1 MSHPNTILDIHRWEQ
16 FEFGYDGW
24 LFIKEISDWRTIAKL
39 AIEAAQG
46 CNIDDYNEAID
57 LIRIHNHNLA
67 PDSAVKSFY
76 KWIKDGG
83 KRDSGKIIL
92 PAYKNFEF
100 EIFSGYVFP
109 MDFGYDIAAYLKVK
123 INKIPMIDSF
133 WDPISSQED

>member
-46 CNIDDYNEAID
+46 NNIDDFNEVID
-57 LIRIHNHNLA
+57 LIRIHNKHLA
-67 PDSAVKSFY
+67 PASAVKSFC

-83 KRDSGKIIL
+83 KRDSGKIVLSTMQGYID
-92 PAYKNFEF
+92 F

-109 MDFGYDIAAYLKVK
+109 MDFGYDIAEHLNIK
-123 INKIPMIDSF
+123 INKIPIIDSF
-133 WDPISSQED
+133 WMPISDDL